1 MTTGTTT
8 WTRDDV
14 LAHRVRAH
22 QLDRD
27 TGGTV
32 ADTAVLDLGVQETG
46 PAGAG
51 RWALQVR
58 GLLDPADDDLVTAW
72 TLRGAPHTYRR
83 ADLAGV
89 AAATWPWSE
98 ADAAKRIF
106 DGARPLRAAGI
117 PVLDALDHV
126 AAEMRDVAAAPTVK
140 GDMSGALRHRLP
152 EPYLRFCTPCGA
164 VHAYEQTFRLA
175 ALHAGLVLRPGTSPP
190 VLEQTGVRPAAA
202 VPEQLDVVRAHL
214 RLFGPSTPKQVAA
227 YVDST
232 VAEVERR
239 WPADAEPVTVD
250 GEQRWVLPG
259 AEPPDRVRTTRLLA
273 PFDPY
278 LQVRDRELL
287 VPDRPVKELWPVL
300 GRPGAVLVD
309 GEVAGTW
316 RPTTKGGRLSLAIT
330 RWRPVEQAAVEEQAE
345 AMAAA
350 RGLAPGGVSLDPPG

>member
-1 MTTGTTT
+1 MSS
-8 WTRDDV
+8 WSRDDV
-14 LAHRVRAH
+14 LAHRVRAQ

-27 TGGTV
+27 AGGTV

-58 GLLDPADDDLVTAW
+58 GLLDPPEGELVTAW

-89 AAATWPWSE
+89 AAATWPWSD
-98 ADAAKRIF
+98 ADAAKRIL

-117 PVLDALDHV
+117 PVLDALAHV
-126 AAEMRDVAAAPTVK
+126 AAQMRDVAREPTAK
-140 GDMSGALRHRLP
+140 GDMSGALRERLP
-152 EPYLRFCTPCGA
+152 EPYLRSCVPCDA
-164 VHAYEQTFRLA
+164 VHAYEQTFRIA

-190 VLEQTGVRPAAA
+190 VLEQTGVQPAAE
-202 VPEQLDVVRAHL
+202 VPGRLDVVRVHL

-232 VAEVERR
+232 VAEVRRR
-239 WPADAEPVTVD
+239 WPADAEPVDVD

-259 AEPPDRVRTTRLLA
+259 AEPGERARTTRLLA
-273 PFDPY
+273 PFDPF

-287 VPDRPVKELWPVL
+287 VPDRPVQELWPVL

-316 RPTTKGGRLSLAIT
+316 RPTAKGGRLALAVT
-330 RWRPVEQAAVEEQAE
+330 RWRAFERAAVEEQAE
-345 AMAAA
+345 RMAAA
-350 RGLAPGGVSLDPPG
+350 RGLRPGGVTDA

>member
-1 MTTGTTT
+1 MTS
-8 WTRDDV
+8 WSRADV
-14 LAHRVRAH
+14 LAHRVRAQ

-27 TGGTV
+27 AGGTV
-32 ADTAVLDLGVQETG
+32 ADTAVLDLGVQDTG
-46 PAGAG
+46 PAGAA
-51 RWALQVR
+51 RWALAVR
-58 GLLDPADDDLVTAW
+58 GLVDPDGAELATAW

-83 ADLAGV
+83 TDLAGV

-106 DGARPLRAAGI
+106 DGARPLKAAGI
-117 PVLDALDHV
+117 PVLDALAHV
-126 AAEMRDVAAAPTVK
+126 ADEMRAVATTPTVK
-140 GDMSGALRHRLP
+140 GDMSGALRDRLP
-152 EPYLRFCTPCGA
+152 EPYLRFCTPCDA

-190 VLEQTGVRPAAA
+190 VLEQTGTAPADQ
-202 VPEQLDVVRAHL
+202 VPDQLDVVRAYL
-214 RLFGPSTPKQVAA
+214 RLHGPGTPKQVAA

-232 VAEVERR
+232 VAEVKSH
-239 WPADAEPVTVD
+239 WPEDAEPVDVA
-250 GEQRWVLPG
+250 GEQRWVLAG
-259 AEPPDRVRTTRLLA
+259 TRPPDRVRTTRLLA

-316 RPTTKGGRLSLAIT
+316 RPSTKGGRLALTVT
-330 RWRPVEQAAVEEQAE
+330 RWRSFDRSAVDQQAE

-350 RGLAPGGVSLDPPG
+350 RGLRPGGVTAT

>member
-1 MTTGTTT
+1 MTT
-8 WTRDDV
+8 WSRDDV

-27 TGGTV
+27 AGGTV
-32 ADTAVLDLGVQETG
+32 ADTAVLDLGVQDTG
-46 PAGAG
+46 PAGAA
-51 RWALQVR
+51 RWALAVR
-58 GLLDPADDDLVTAW
+58 GLPDPPDADLVTAW

-83 ADLAGV
+83 ADLPGV
-89 AAATWPWSE
+89 AAATWPWSD
-98 ADAAKRIF
+98 ADAGKRIF

-117 PVLDALDHV
+117 GILDALDHV
-126 AAEMRDVAAAPTVK
+126 AAEMRAIAVEPTVK
-140 GDMSGALRHRLP
+140 GDMSGALRDRLP
-152 EPYLRFCTPCGA
+152 EPYLRHCRPCDA

-190 VLEQTGVRPAAA
+190 VLEQTGTEPVEE
-202 VPEQLDVVRAHL
+202 VPGRLDVVRAYL
-214 RLFGPSTPKQVAA
+214 RLTGPATPKQVAA

-232 VAEVERR
+232 VAEVRR
-239 WPADAEPVTVD
+239 HWPDDAEPVDVD
-250 GEQRWVLPG
+250 GEQRWVL
-259 AEPPDRVRTTRLLA
+259 AATEPPERPRTTRLLA

-316 RPTTKGGRLSLAIT
+316 RPTTKGGRLTLAIT
-330 RWRPVEQAAVEEQAE
+330 RWHPFDRTVVEDQAE
-345 AMAAA
+345 AMATA
-350 RGLAPGGVSLDPPG
+350 RGLAAGGVSPGGPG